1 MSYKKKV
8 ESNIGSVLAARMSNH
23 LWTYRL
29 GQLSTSNIRAMK
41 RSGIAVSTSEKG
53 LDSPVF
59 SDLQPHA
66 MHTFRG
72 DTHPSIVVAMPKSS
86 KHATNL
92 IDAQKCSLMV
102 GHTDP
107 QIFHWFKQLG
117 TVPPRSLVSGAA
129 HILTG
134 DMRDEVWEETLCRH
148 PIIHRDAE
156 DRWNEDDTKTQAEKD
171 RVEKLERAE
180 DEARMKKLSSSDWRG
195 KFQERMKN
203 PSKEQEEEKPIF
215 KMKPDSYTV
224 VRLVPEVRLWNTHTG
239 DVKKVYEP
247 VFAPIGNLARCTPR
261 FLKIMNMSR
270 EQLIPS
276 LNINY
281 NLKLSNGF
289 VFEIDDTGF
298 YLMGT
303 QEDFTKGDGKESWYE
318 FRCEFGTGMV
328 HKGAADME
336 WWLRGLT
343 RQGSAEISSANPD
356 HNDAMPKTDADFRHA

>member
-8 ESNIGSVLAARMSNH
+8 ESNIGSVLASRMSNH

-41 RSGIAVSTSEKG
+41 RSGISMSTSEKG

-66 MHTFRG
+66 LHTFRG
-72 DTHPSIVVAMPKSS
+72 EQHPSLIIAMPKSS

-117 TVPPRSLVSGAA
+117 AVPPRSLLSGNAQ
-129 HILTG
+129 ILTG
-134 DMRDEVWEETLCRH
+134 DLRDEVWEDTLCRH

-156 DRWNEDDTKTQAEKD
+156 EKWNEDETKTPEEKE
-171 RVEKLERAE
+171 RVERLERAE
-180 DEARMKKLSSSDWRG
+180 DEARMRKLSSTDWRG
-195 KFQERMKN
+195 KFQERMRN
-203 PSKEQEEEKPIF
+203 PTKQEEEDKPIF

-224 VRLVPEVRLWNTHTG
+224 IRLVPEVRLWTSHTG
-239 DVKKVYEP
+239 DVKKIYEP
-247 VFAPIGNLARCTPR
+247 VIAPMGALARSTPR
-261 FLKIMNMSR
+261 FLKVMNVAR

-328 HKGAADME
+328 HKGPADME
-336 WWLRGLT
+336 WWLRGLARMGT
-343 RQGSAEISSANPD
+343 ADIASPKSEY
-356 HNDAMPKTDADFRHA
+356 NDGLAQSDTDFRHT